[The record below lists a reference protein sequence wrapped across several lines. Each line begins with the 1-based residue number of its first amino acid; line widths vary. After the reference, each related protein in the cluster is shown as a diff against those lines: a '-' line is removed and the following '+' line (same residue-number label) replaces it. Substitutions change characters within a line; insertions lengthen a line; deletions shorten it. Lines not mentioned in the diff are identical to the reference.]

1 MNRAS
6 HGERPRNRPSVPPL
20 AALSADE
27 EVKHFKQLQQKL
39 VHRWLSL
46 NDIEGGPRDV
56 VVIPSLS
63 LDGFQLAAIP
73 GINHYEERMLFTMGL
88 LRNPRARLVY
98 VTSQP
103 LDPALVDYY
112 LALIGGIPTSH
123 ARERLTLLCTRD
135 STPRGL
141 TDKILE
147 RPRLIR
153 RIRDAIDPERAH
165 MTVFTVSERERRL
178 AVALGIPL
186 YGVDPD
192 LLSLGTKT
200 GSRQIFREAGI
211 PMPPGVEDIHTE
223 RELASAVADLWQ
235 EHPKTKRMVVKLN
248 QGFSGEGNAIL
259 SLATQRLKAVAP
271 GNASRK
277 SRVDAVLGSFENLK
291 FMGPNESW
299 GRFKRELGHIGG
311 VVELYLEG
319 RRKESP
325 SAQLRIN
332 PRGELE
338 AMSTHDQ
345 MLGGRSGQIYL
356 GCRFPAS
363 EAYRH
368 EIQNDALAVGRLLV
382 ERGCVGRVGV
392 DFITVQGERG
402 QWNRYAIE
410 INLRMTGTT
419 HPIMT
424 LKLLNDGAYD
434 PEQGLYITH
443 RGEARYYVS
452 TDTLMAPHYRGL
464 LPEDLLDFAAVH
476 DLHYRPWNETGVVFH
491 LLGALSEFGKLGLT
505 AIGSTPEE
513 AEQFY
518 DRAQQVLDLETLGHT
533 SPG

>member
-6 HGERPRNRPSVPPL
+6 GSEKPHSRRPSIPPTP
-20 AALSADE
+20 ALSSDE
-27 EVKHFKQLQQKL
+27 EVKRFKALQQKL
-39 VHRWLSL
+39 VDRWLSL
-46 NDIEGGPRDV
+46 SDVEGGPRDV

-103 LDPALVDYY
+103 LDPILVDYY
-112 LALIGGIPTSH
+112 LALIGGIPTAH
-123 ARERLTLLCTRD
+123 ARDRLTLLCTYD

-153 RIRDAIDPERAH
+153 RIKNSIDPERAH

-192 LLSLGTKT
+192 LLTYGTKT
-200 GSRQIFREAGI
+200 GSRQLFREARI
-211 PMPPGVEDIHTE
+211 PMPPGVEDLHTE

-259 SLATQRLKAVAP
+259 SLGTQRMKAAAP
-271 GNASRK
+271 GKASK
-277 SRVDAVLGSFENLK
+277 KACADAVIESLEHLE
-291 FMGPNESW
+291 FMGDKETWP
-299 GRFKRELGHIGG
+299 RFKGELAAIGG
-311 VVELYLEG
+311 VVEVYLEG
-319 RRKESP
+319 KKKESP

-345 MLGGRSGQIYL
+345 MLGGQSGQIYL
-356 GCRFPAS
+356 GCRFPAN
-363 EAYRH
+363 EAYRY
-368 EIQNDALAVGRLLV
+368 EIQNDALAVGRLLL

-392 DFITVQGERG
+392 DFITVQGEGGR
-402 QWNRYAIE
+402 WSRYAIE

-419 HPIMT
+419 HPLMT
-424 LKLLNDGAYD
+424 LKLLNDGRYD
-434 PEQGLYITH
+434 PDKCLYVTH

-452 TDTLMAPHYRGL
+452 TDTLMQPHYRGL
-464 LPEDLLDFAAVH
+464 LPEDLLDIAAVH

-518 DRAQQVLDLETLGHT
+518 DRARDALDLETLG
-533 SPG
+533 G